1 MNERSKTELRRRIVA
16 AFIFTILLSA
26 VAFAVVYSFLLRYTT
41 RTIAR
46 EYDINNP
53 TYESVY
59 NNTLLISRHMDE
71 EIRRIQEIEKTQP
84 EQREDREYLAQENEV
99 LEASIAFLLTTKE
112 GTVWFNGSRSLSYRR
127 IQDILGQE
135 RELDGEEIYSG
146 QAPDGSLFRQIRIQY
161 KDGKTG
167 NLYLISSLDRI
178 APELRA
184 WLMETIV
191 LIIIVLL
198 IISLLMSRWIYRGVS
213 RPIRELKTATQNIRD
228 GNLDFSVKRSG
239 IEELDELCQD
249 FEEMR
254 IRLKESA
261 ESQLESDRQSRE
273 LISNISHDLKTPVT
287 TIKGYVEGILDGVA
301 NTPEKMEHYLKTVR
315 NKANDM
321 DRLIDEL
328 RAYSHIDTN
337 RIPYNF
343 IKLQVSDFFSD
354 CAEELSMEL
363 EEEDIAFSYYN
374 YLQQDAVIIAD
385 PEQLRRVINNIV
397 GNSVKY
403 RKEEVSSFV
412 NLRLRDV
419 GDFIQIEIED
429 NGKGIAQKD
438 LSRVFDR
445 FYRSDTARSSQ
456 GGSGIGLSIVKKI
469 LEDHEGKV
477 WATSKEGEGT
487 VIYFVLRK
495 YQEAVPEPEQ
505 GKKEY
510 RIRIFN
516 RRAGKGEG

>member
-1 MNERSKTELRRRIVA
+1 MGKKETSGTELRKTIVF

-26 VAFAVVYSFLLRYTT
+26 VAFSVLYFFLTRYTA
-41 RTIAR
+41 RTIAN
-46 EYDINNP
+46 EYDITAP
-53 TYESVY
+53 GYESLY
-59 NNTLLISRHMDE
+59 NNTLLISRRLDE
-71 EIRRIQEIEKTQP
+71 EIRTFQEQEEAAP
-84 EQREDREYLAQENEV
+84 EQLEDKDFLDQKNEE
-99 LEASIAFLLTTKE
+99 LEAAVGFLLTTKD
-112 GTVWFNGSRSLSYRR
+112 GAIHYNGSRSYSYRR
-127 IQDILGQE
+127 IQSIMRQS
-135 RELDGEEIYSG
+135 GEPEAGEIYSG
-146 QAPDGSLFRQIRIQY
+146 QAADGSLFRMIAIRY
-161 KDGKTG
+161 ADGSTG
-167 NLYLISSLDRI
+167 RLYLISTLDRI
-178 APELRA
+178 APELRN
-184 WLMETIV
+184 WLVETFL
-191 LIIIVLL
+191 LIIVILL
-198 IISLLMSRWIYRGVS
+198 IISLLMSRWIYRGVAK
-213 RPIRELKTATQNIRD
+213 PIRELKTATQNIRD
-228 GNLDFSVKRSG
+228 GNLDFSVKQSG
-239 IEELDELCQD
+239 IRELDELCQD

-261 ESQLESDRQSRE
+261 ESKVENDQQSRE

-301 NTPEKMEHYLKTVR
+301 NTPEKMEHYLKTIR

-321 DRLIDEL
+321 DQLIDEL

-343 IKLQVSDFFSD
+343 IKLQASEYFSD

-363 EEEDIAFSYYN
+363 EEQDIAFSYYN

-385 PEQLRRVINNIV
+385 PEQIRRVINNIV
-397 GNSVKY
+397 GNSIKY
-403 RKEEVSSFV
+403 RREEELTI

-419 GDFIQIEIED
+419 GDFIQVEIED

-438 LSRVFDR
+438 LSRIFDR

-495 YQEAVPEPEQ
+495 YQEENHEQ
-505 GKKEY
+505 NTDY
-510 RIRIFN
+510 RRRIFN
-516 RRAGKGEG
+516 RRARKGLP